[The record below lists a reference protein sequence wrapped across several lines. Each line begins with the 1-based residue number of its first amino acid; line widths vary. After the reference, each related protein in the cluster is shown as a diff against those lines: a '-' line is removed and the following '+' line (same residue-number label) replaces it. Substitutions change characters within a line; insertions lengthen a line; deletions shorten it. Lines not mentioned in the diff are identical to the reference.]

1 MARKED
7 YVARVER
14 FLIPIME
21 EHQFE
26 LVDVEWVKEAGTWY
40 LRAYVD
46 KEGGISVDDCEI
58 VSRRLSDWLDKEDF
72 ITESYILEVSSPGLG
87 RPLKKEKDFK
97 RSLGEEVE
105 IRTYRMVDKKKEFTG
120 ILKAYDKD
128 TVTIGME
135 DGREMIFDKGDIAL
149 IRLAFDF

>member
-87 RPLKKEKDFK
+87 RPLKKEKDFA
-97 RSLGEEVE
+97 RSLGKDVDLKL
-105 IRTYRMVDKKKEFTG
+105 YRARDKRKDFTG
-120 ILKAYDKD
+120 VLKAYDEQ
-128 TVTIGME
+128 TVTIEEEGE
-135 DGREMIFDKGDIAL
+135 ELVFERGEIAL